1 MDLNTISQF
10 IGQVGFPIAAFIY
23 MAWDRATMQ
32 KELRQSVDNN
42 TTVMNKVLEHIR
54 KEDGM

>member
-1 MDLNTISQF
+1 MNPETISAF
-10 IGQVGFPIAAFIY
+10 IQQVGFPIAAFVY
-23 MAWDRATMQ
+23 MAWDRATTQ

-54 KEDGM
+54 KEDTM